1 MRTTTTRTTTD
12 LMAIDLTEYRFNSDT
27 PHRQVAGPAKAAS

>member
-1 MRTTTTRTTTD
+1 MRTTTTRTTTG

-27 PHRQVAGPAKAAS
+27 PQS